1 MKTMKIHLRLYVNT
15 FKNKKDVSV
24 MSTLL
29 LNKTNL
35 IEYEITYSKNI
46 SRPSKTLV
54 NPNLFNL
61 FSIVKIDPY
70 NDIKE
75 DIITEC
81 LNYLND
87 NFTLENEI
95 ESECD
100 YILIDY
106 ICLHE
111 MYTYIYNCN
120 YNSNVV
126 IKINDI
132 YNYPKIQ
139 FIKLMSMIFSSVV
152 VSVSSY
158 KNTSIIVC
166 TDKIQSLKEC
176 KQINIKDFNVK
187 VDQYIINFFYDYN
200 LRHINK
206 ILYIN
211 NVIQGV
217 QSDIIYT
224 ELKLINGYINSFIN
238 KRYTCCDC
246 LDIHIS
252 NICNCVVCKRCF
264 RITLFNH
271 FLDFQASEADLNA
284 FL

>member
-1 MKTMKIHLRLYVNT
+1 
-15 FKNKKDVSV
+15 

-29 LNKTNL
+29 LNKEQLCN
-35 IEYEITYSKNI
+35 YEITYSKNI

-61 FSIVKIDPY
+61 FSLIKIDPY
-70 NDIKE
+70 SEIKD
-75 DIITEC
+75 DIIIEC

-87 NFTLENEI
+87 NFTI
-95 ESECD
+95 EKEVKYDYD

-106 ICLHE
+106 KNLYEI
-111 MYTYIYNCN
+111 YTYIHNCK
-120 YNSNVV
+120 YNSNLV
-126 IKINDI
+126 IRIDDI

-139 FIKLMSMIFSSVV
+139 FIKLMSMIFSSVI

-158 KNTSIIVC
+158 KNTTLVVC
-166 TDKIQSLKEC
+166 TDKIQTLKEC
-176 KQINIKDFNVK
+176 KQLNIKDFNIK

-200 LRHINK
+200 LRYLNK

-211 NVIQGV
+211 NIIQNIKPE
-217 QSDIIYT
+217 IIYT
-224 ELKLINGYINSFIN
+224 ELKLINSYIKKFIYKEN
-238 KRYTCCDC
+238 IKCICS
-246 LDIHIS
+246 DIHIS
-252 NICNCVVCKRCF
+252 NIDKFLICKKCF
-264 RITLFNH
+264 CITMCNH

>member
-1 MKTMKIHLRLYVNT
+1 
-15 FKNKKDVSV
+15 
-24 MSTLL
+24 MSTIL
-29 LNKTNL
+29 LNKEQL
-35 IEYEITYSKNI
+35 CDYEITYSKNI

-61 FSIVKIDPY
+61 FSLVKIDPY
-70 NDIKE
+70 SEIKE

-87 NFTLENEI
+87 NFTLENEV

-100 YILIDY
+100 YTLIDY

-111 MYTYIYNCN
+111 LYTYIYKCN
-120 YNSNVV
+120 NNRNVV
-126 IKINDI
+126 IRIDDV

-139 FIKLMSMIFSSVV
+139 FIKLMSMIFSHVV
-152 VSVSSY
+152 ISVSSY
-158 KNTSIIVC
+158 KNTILVVC
-166 TDKIQSLKEC
+166 TDKIHSLKEC
-176 KQINIKDFNVK
+176 KQINIKDFNIK

-211 NVIQGV
+211 NIIQGAH
-217 QSDIIYT
+217 SDVIYT
-224 ELKLINGYINSFIN
+224 ELKLINSYISSFIN
-238 KRYTCCDC
+238 KRHIPCDC
-246 LDIHIS
+246 LDIYVS
-252 NICNCVVCKRCF
+252 NVCNYVVCKKCF
-264 RITLFNH
+264 RITLFDH

>member
-1 MKTMKIHLRLYVNT
+1 
-15 FKNKKDVSV
+15 

-35 IEYEITYSKNI
+35 IDYEITYSKNI

-61 FSIVKIDPY
+61 FSLVKLDPY

-75 DIITEC
+75 DVITEC

-87 NFTLENEI
+87 GFQLENKV

-126 IKINDI
+126 IKLDDI

-158 KNTSIIVC
+158 KNTTLVVC
-166 TDKIQSLKEC
+166 TDKIHSIKEC
-176 KQINIKDFNVK
+176 KQINIKDFNIK

-200 LRHINK
+200 LRYLNK

-211 NVIQGV
+211 NIIQGV
-217 QSDIIYT
+217 HSEIIYT
-224 ELKLINGYINSFIN
+224 ELKLINAYISSFIN
-238 KRYTCCDC
+238 KKHSPCDC
-246 LDIHIS
+246 LDIYIS
-252 NICNCVVCKRCF
+252 NLCNYIVCKKCF
-264 RITLFNH
+264 RITLFDH